1 MVHILRRKEVGSP
14 DKVGIFDRHFTL
26 QRQQIGTKTWYR
38 EAQGPS
44 THVPEKKEVA
54 GLWL

>member
-1 MVHILRRKEVGSP
+1 MIHFLRRKKVCRIGY
-14 DKVGIFDRHFTL
+14 VGIFDRHFTL
-26 QRQQIGTKTWYR
+26 QRQQIGTKTGYR

-44 THVPEKKEVA
+44 THVPEKKAVA